1 MKPRA
6 MRNAIAAALLGA
18 IGAVLFAAAGGAG
31 TIRIKIENLA
41 FTPQRVPAH
50 VGDTITWVNA
60 DFFAHTATARNG
72 AWDIAIPVDSTKS
85 VVVKAAGTLEYY
97 CKIHPNMT
105 GTIDVAK

>member
-6 MRNAIAAALLGA
+6 MRNAIAAAVLGA
-18 IGAVLFAAAGGAG
+18 VGAVLFAASGGAE
-31 TIRIKIENLA
+31 TIRIKIQNLA
-41 FTPQRVPAH
+41 FTPQRVSAH

-72 AWDIAIPVDSTKS
+72 AWDIAIPVNSTKS
-85 VVVKAAGTLEYY
+85 VVVKAAEIVEYY

-105 GTIDVAK
+105 GTVDVAK